1 MPFIR
6 LITIYIIV
14 IVAVFALFN
23 RDKVME
29 LTGLSP
35 SMFRAQDDADDT
47 AQEAATQEAEATPA
61 VPEESAAAPQD
72 DAGDEVAKAEDVSDE
87 VAKVEAT
94 PEPAAE
100 AEAEPAAAPETAA
113 APASEPAQ
121 ETATQAA
128 PQPAASE
135 VAAAPQTPAEP
146 VEKPKQRPAE
156 KPAAPAPQQDA
167 KAAIA
172 KALNAARQSYRSGN
186 IQQSEARYVALG
198 DQYPDSADV
207 QGEIGNFY
215 YAQRQYQNAAT
226 YYYKTGK
233 ALLKSGDQAKLGQII
248 NILQRLAPNMAADL
262 RAQAA
267 N

>member
-6 LITIYIIV
+6 LITIYIVV
-14 IVAVFALFN
+14 IAAVFALFN

-35 SMFRAQDDADDT
+35 NMFRAQDDADDT
-47 AQEAATQEAEATPA
+47 PQEQEQEEAPVQDA
-61 VPEESAAAPQD
+61 AAAPADQAD
-72 DAGDEVAKAEDVSDE
+72 VDAEVAKAE
-87 VAKVEAT
+87 
-94 PEPAAE
+94 PA
-100 AEAEPAAAPETAA
+100 PAPEAVTQ
-113 APASEPAQ
+113 PADEPTQPEAQ
-121 ETATQAA
+121 EDTAQEDTAQAGE
-128 PQPAASE
+128 QPAASE
-135 VAAAPQTPAEP
+135 VATAEP
-146 VEKPKQRPAE
+146 VAKPAQEPATETAE

-186 IQQSEARYVALG
+186 FQQSETRYVALG
-198 DQYPDSADV
+198 DQFPDSADV

>member
-6 LITIYIIV
+6 LITIYIVV
-14 IVAVFALFN
+14 IAAVFALFN

-35 SMFRAQDDADDT
+35 NMFRAQDDADKT
-47 AQEAATQEAEATPA
+47 PQEQEEEEAAAIPRDEA
-61 VPEESAAAPQD
+61 S
-72 DAGDEVAKAEDVSDE
+72 GDVAKAEPTP
-87 VAKVEAT
+87 AT
-94 PEPAAE
+94 ET
-100 AEAEPAAAPETAA
+100 ETA
-113 APASEPAQ
+113 PADKPVQPEAQ
-121 ETATQAA
+121 EDAEQAATQ
-128 PQPAASE
+128 PATSE
-135 VAAAPQTPAEP
+135 VAAAPKTPAEP
-146 VEKPKQRPAE
+146 VGTPQQEPAG
-156 KPAAPAPQQDA
+156 KTVVPAPQQNA

-186 IQQSEARYVALG
+186 FQQTEARYVALG
-198 DQYPDSADV
+198 DQYPDNADV

-215 YAQRQYQNAAT
+215 YAQRQYPNAAT